1 MSIFCSKVGAFF
13 TKPFVKIIVFLQ
25 CNIQDMAKPIKSTP
39 ILKGKDAI
47 NFYAKLE
54 ENKSKKVDKATL
66 LAIRES
72 AMQLRSILQPR

>member
-1 MSIFCSKVGAFF
+1 MIIIAFQSVF
-13 TKPFVKIIVFLQ
+13 FSKPFEKIIVFLR
-25 CNIQDMAKPIKSTP
+25 CNIQDMAKPIKNTP

-72 AMQLRSILQPR
+72 AMQLRSILQPC

>member
-1 MSIFCSKVGAFF
+1 
-13 TKPFVKIIVFLQ
+13 
-25 CNIQDMAKPIKSTP
+25 MAKPIKNTP

-66 LAIRES
+66 LAIREG